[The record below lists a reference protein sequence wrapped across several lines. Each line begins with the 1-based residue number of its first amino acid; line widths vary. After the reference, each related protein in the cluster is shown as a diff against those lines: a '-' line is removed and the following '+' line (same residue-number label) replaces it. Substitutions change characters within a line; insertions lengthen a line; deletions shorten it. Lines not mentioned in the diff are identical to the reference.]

1 MNQQIRLT
9 HPQMSGQAIDNWPSV
24 ARVYHMRKPK
34 TFTAREI
41 WEFAAHNGAAQPF
54 WKVIQ
59 ASTPLDQQMLEWL
72 EGSKA
77 YIEQITSPVTSQMWL
92 DADGKQKCFDTSVS
106 ILYVDQPKDGAAS
119 PAAPKLTAEFSAQVQ
134 NQNDGVRLNFRDTK
148 N

>member
-1 MNQQIRLT
+1 
-9 HPQMSGQAIDNWPSV
+9 
-24 ARVYHMRKPK
+24 MRKPK

-41 WEFAAHNGAAQPF
+41 WELAKHDGAAQPF

-77 YIEQITSPVTSQMWL
+77 YIEHITSPVTSQMWL
-92 DADGKQKCFDTSVS
+92 DADGNQKCFDTSLS
-106 ILYVDQPKDGAAS
+106 ILYTEQSKESSSVH
-119 PAAPKLTAEFSAQVQ
+119 AAPKLAAEFSAQAQ
-134 NQNDGVRLNFRDTK
+134 NPIDGVRLNFRDPK